1 MIYSRYSRW
10 FCNIKLMMV
19 WVFFLFFLISCEEK
33 KQERSENLLDVLD
46 FNLIDQTKDQT
57 DDQQFDQQNIT
68 IDQSL
73 LDQSFEDD
81 GLDQSLSIDLDLIID
96 QNITEMPTINVF
108 YGDITISSRR
118 NLEIFNQNAYTHI
131 EGTLK
136 IANLEEYDS
145 ILNFEHLV
153 EISGNLEISNN
164 VGLFGLQMNQLHS
177 VEGSIS
183 IREHE
188 YLNHIQLS
196 SLEKVGGD
204 FSIKLDA
211 YHNQLR
217 EIQVPNVREITNE
230 LRIED
235 ANKIQSLDF
244 SKLTIIR
251 QIMLFNLNSV
261 DMIDFSSLIN
271 MEGSFTI
278 NSDVRDLRIDQLEEV
293 ENFFLAGFLG
303 TELNIYLRKVNEFSF
318 AASIDLESFT
328 LPFLEEVN
336 SIVLYAHL
344 SLISISIPNLTQIPE
359 KLSLDNMRALQ
370 NIHLPNVTTIGEI
383 VLLYLRILPTFEI
396 PQLTSI
402 TKSFSCTNNEAL
414 TTINL
419 PNLRTINLNEE
430 EYNLGILISELPM
443 LQNIQMNSL
452 VQINGSLS
460 ISNLDQLQYL
470 EIPNLQSTGNFYLSD
485 TLALVGISLPI
496 LNYVKDLIL
505 KENQSLTTFEL
516 ANLNLIGNDFEVRFN
531 PSLINISM
539 PSLTRIENSVSIQ
552 SNPQLNQLY
561 LPELNFVGRNYINV
575 QFINEC
581 HAPLLL
587 EFCQ

>member
-1 MIYSRYSRW
+1 MIYSRCSRW

-19 WVFFLFFLISCEEK
+19 WVFFLFVLISCEEK
-33 KQERSENLLDVLD
+33 KQEQSENLLDVLD

-96 QNITEMPTINVF
+96 LNITEMPTINVF

-164 VGLFGLQMNQLHS
+164 VGLFGLQMNQLRS

-261 DMIDFSSLIN
+261 DMIDFSSLVN

-293 ENFFLAGFLG
+293 ENFFLAGFIG

-318 AASIDLESFT
+318 VASIDLESFT

-344 SLISISIPNLTQIPE
+344 SLISISIPNLTQIPV

-581 HAPLLL
+581 HVPLLL